1 MKILP
6 IIPSVYNFDST
17 LIKNTLNSIILSENI
32 NAVHFDDYDDLGKYK
47 DLLEK
52 YNIIADIHLLG
63 NDPLSELAI
72 IIKMELNFPLR
83 VSIHIES
90 GQNREKFCRI
100 AKDNNISPGLA
111 FKLKT
116 PIIKN
121 PDFYSDFDY
130 IHIICNDEV
139 SGIPL
144 FQDEALDK
152 IKFLRNFL
160 PKDFFITIDAGVK
173 KENVGPSV
181 QAGANNIVMG
191 SAIFKSINPLD
202 TVIELNEIVRKN
214 VKNL

>member
-17 LIKNTLNSIILSENI
+17 SIKDTLNSIILSGNI
-32 NAVHFDDYDDLGKYK
+32 NAVHFDNCDDLSKYK
-47 DLLEK
+47 DLFEK

-63 NDPLSELAI
+63 NDPLGELMTI
-72 IIKMELNFPLR
+72 VKMKLNLSLR

-90 GQNREKFCRI
+90 GQDREKFCRI
-100 AKDNNISPGLA
+100 AKNNNISPGLA

-121 PDFYSDFDY
+121 PDFYPDFDY

-144 FQDEALDK
+144 FQHETLDK
-152 IKFLRNFL
+152 IKSLRDFL
-160 PKDFFITIDAGVK
+160 PKDFSITIDAGVK

-181 QAGANNIVMG
+181 QAGVNNIVMG

-202 TVIELNEIVRKN
+202 AVIELNEIVRKN
-214 VKNL
+214 IKNL